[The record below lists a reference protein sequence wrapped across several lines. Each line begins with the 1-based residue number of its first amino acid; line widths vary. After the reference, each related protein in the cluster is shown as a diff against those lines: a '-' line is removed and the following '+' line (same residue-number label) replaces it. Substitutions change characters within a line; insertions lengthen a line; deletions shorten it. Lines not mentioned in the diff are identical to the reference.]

1 MSSEEEE
8 EEEHD
13 WNIELHEAARGGSM
27 VPAATEDDGAPAAA
41 LGGVELAQ
49 LALEQGADLHAEQR
63 ATGLT
68 ALGLAMKSKGA
79 VLPYVQTC
87 YLFALLPA
95 ERRAGLP
102 GGDVEHSEE
111 EKRRRAGSADRDP
124 TALLVEA
131 CREGDLPLARRARS
145 GGAQLTVVD
154 LAARAA
160 HQQAVALE
168 IDEDDDDAADRLAQ
182 LNEVVAA
189 LREHLDRHSAVRQF
203 LIDEM
208 EGAPGKLLDA
218 ARIGN
223 LKLAQLARAAGAA
236 LDVVDAE
243 YHYTPLHWAARHGS
257 TEMLGYLL
265 DEGAAIDAQ
274 CPAGSYR
281 GSTALLEATAWSVS
295 TCSCPQPEAPPCA
308 PLALTVCADWC
319 GRTSLRCGCCC
330 NTKMAPTFR
339 LSVATAHPP

>member
-1 MSSEEEE
+1 M
-8 EEEHD
+8 
-13 WNIELHEAARGGSM
+13 G
-27 VPAATEDDGAPAAA
+27 
-41 LGGVELAQ
+41 
-49 LALEQGADLHAEQR
+49 LAL
-63 ATGLT
+63 
-68 ALGLAMKSKGA
+68 
-79 VLPYVQTC
+79 
-87 YLFALLPA
+87 FA
-95 ERRAGLP
+95 
-102 GGDVEHSEE
+102 S
-111 EKRRRAGSADRDP
+111 
-124 TALLVEA
+124 
-131 CREGDLPLARRARS
+131 
-145 GGAQLTVVD
+145 
-154 LAARAA
+154 
-160 HQQAVALE
+160 
-168 IDEDDDDAADRLAQ
+168 
-182 LNEVVAA
+182 
-189 LREHLDRHSAVRQF
+189 
-203 LIDEM
+203 
-208 EGAPGKLLDA
+208 GKLEA

-223 LKLAQLARAAGAA
+223 LKLAQLARAGGAA